1 MMEFHILSITSDLLC
16 HFLLQYNLVCFVI
29 SRPWRPVQ
37 ADRGHAT
44 AGPGGVSR
52 DLSGAHLSSG
62 RHGGHP
68 QPLHTTAG
76 WIVRK
81 PYSSWVLHS
90 SPIPGVNLNCISLI
104 SQVLSLIPSS
114 DKNIR
119 GEEPQIVCSDMLW
132 KGDKVG
138 GREESRKYYLDS
150 LLFSPDPSTR
160 GALHVHYHQP
170 HTSFWVPKIRKIIL
184 L

>member
-1 MMEFHILSITSDLLC
+1 MVEFHILSITSDLYC
-16 HFLLQYNLVCFVI
+16 HFFLQYNLVWFVI

-44 AGPGGVSR
+44 AGSGGVSR

-76 WIVRK
+76 RIVCQ
-81 PYSSWVLHS
+81 PYSSWLPHS
-90 SPIPGVNLNCISLI
+90 SPVPWVNLNCISLI
-104 SQVLSLIPSS
+104 PQIFSLLHSL

-119 GEEPQIVCSDMLW
+119 GEEPQIVCSNMLW
-132 KGDKVG
+132 KGVKVG

-150 LLFSPDPSTR
+150 LLFSPAPSTR
-160 GALHVHYHQP
+160 GALHVHSHLP
-170 HTSFWVPKIRKIIL
+170 HTQSL
-184 L
+184 